1 MTRKKILILLGSI
14 FLALM
19 LVVPMVV
26 ACAPSAPEPSPSPG
40 VPVAVEPEYE
50 WNLPQTFPQDTPHG
64 EAHELFAD
72 LVYLYSDGRI
82 KLTLFHGGALGSLV
96 EVTEGVNRGDFKIGF
111 SYPYGSIHPA
121 FDVFLLPYLMA
132 SYREADQ
139 LAYGGGIIARIFNDI
154 WESLGA
160 KALFQTSGGFRGIS
174 NSQHPIRS
182 PADLAG
188 MKVRSMPTPLAIATV
203 NGLGALATPV
213 DWDEVYSAAEKGV
226 VDGIDVA
233 LLDFH
238 DYRFYE
244 VQSYYSILY
253 HQIDLNS
260 TNINLEVWN
269 SLPEDLQDA
278 VWKAAKQAEHFS
290 KSKASMF
297 ALEVGVRLESFGVE
311 FIDATPE
318 MKTAFIEYMR
328 PEEEIW
334 PLMKPALDDLYP
346 GQNMLD
352 QIVAEVTRMRG

>member
-1 MTRKKILILLGSI
+1 MKHKLVALL
-14 FLALM
+14 LLPV
-19 LVVPMVV
+19 LVVTLVGTGLIGSG
-26 ACAPSAPEPSPSPG
+26 CAAPGPSPTPG
-40 VPVAVEPEYE
+40 APVVVEPEYE
-50 WNLPQTFPQDTPHG
+50 WNLPMTAPLDTPHG
-64 EAHELFAD
+64 EAHALFAD
-72 LVYLYSDGRI
+72 LVYLHSDGRI
-82 KLTLFHGGALGSLV
+82 KVTLFPGGSLGSLV
-96 EVTEGVNRGDFKIGF
+96 EVTEGVNRGDFTMGL

-139 LAYGGGIIARIFNDI
+139 LAYEGGIIERIFQDI

-160 KALFQTSGGFRGIS
+160 KLLFQTSGGFRGIS

-182 PADLAG
+182 PDDLTG
-188 MKVRSMPTPLAIATV
+188 MKVRAMPTPLAIATV

-233 LLDFH
+233 LIDFH

-253 HQIDLNS
+253 HQIDLNA

-269 SLPEDLQDA
+269 SLPGDLQDA
-278 VWKAAKQAEHFS
+278 IWKAAKQTEHFS
-290 KSKASMF
+290 KSAASMF
-297 ALEVGVRLESFGVE
+297 ALEVGVRLAGFGVD
-311 FIDATPE
+311 FIDASPE
-318 MKTAFIEYMR
+318 MKAAFIENMR
-328 PEEEIW
+328 PEEEVW
-334 PLMKPALDDLYP
+334 PLMEPALDDLYP

-352 QIVAEVTRMRG
+352 QIAAEVARIRGG